1 MRRRI
6 TEKFLHTETFL
17 HDDTALLTPH
27 YIRESP
33 IDVLQLQ
40 QPFTRHPQPPQHRP
54 TASRGPPGFPAKPS
68 FPQKQKPP
76 KNSGTD
82 DQSTSPPG
90 PMTHPTSYRA
100 SPQRPINSHDRTT
113 PVPPGQEK
121 ENPRFPGETTKQ
133 PGDQST
139 SPPNIR
145 RHIHRATTNQSEST
159 HPPNHT
165 R

>member
-1 MRRRI
+1 
-6 TEKFLHTETFL
+6 
-17 HDDTALLTPH
+17 
-27 YIRESP
+27 
-33 IDVLQLQ
+33 
-40 QPFTRHPQPPQHRP
+40 
-54 TASRGPPGFPAKPS
+54 
-68 FPQKQKPP
+68 
-76 KNSGTD
+76 
-82 DQSTSPPG
+82 
-90 PMTHPTSYRA
+90 MTHPTSYRA

-159 HPPNHT
+159 HPPDHT
-165 R
+165 RYKSPWDTNTASFQQNLTPAAHATGTYRPGQKPWGPTNKEHLHRESFAKTPANILIHKLPESQIQIVYCLTTTQATTTCHHYDSSLQDLP